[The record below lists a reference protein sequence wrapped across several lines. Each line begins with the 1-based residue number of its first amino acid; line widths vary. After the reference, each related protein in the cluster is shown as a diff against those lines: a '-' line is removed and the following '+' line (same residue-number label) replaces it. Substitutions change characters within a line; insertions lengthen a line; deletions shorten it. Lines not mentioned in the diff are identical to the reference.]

1 MLEKNEAKKAVQKDS
16 GCGKMSYKDYIVKE
30 LKNLQN
36 ERDALKS
43 LPEQIKTIEMEIT
56 LIKATDYDRV
66 IVSGGGENLKEQKL
80 IEKLAQK
87 QERELDY
94 EITKRKVKELEDAFF
109 GLTKEQQL
117 VLDQMYI
124 RRRYRAVELLCEEL
138 SLEKTRIY
146 EMKDEALIELARR
159 KYGQV
164 KM

>member
-1 MLEKNEAKKAVQKDS
+1 MEKNEAKKAVQKDS